1 MRDIF
6 SFIRRNPWNYN
17 DALVFVCNF
26 APVTREPMEIGVP
39 VPGEYERIFSTYADE
54 EQYSLSAVEEECD
67 GRPYRLVFKLRP
79 YESLIFSVPYHESTE
94 EEKEK
99 LSVLVNSNDGF
110 EIAEADLRLRG
121 PGTISGTKQSGFPE
135 FAFASIAT
143 DLRMFECARQ
153 DASYILEHEADP
165 QFAYLLQEARKSSQ
179 GISLA

>member
-1 MRDIF
+1 MLI
-6 SFIRRNPWNYN
+6 S
-17 DALVFVCNF
+17 
-26 APVTREPMEIGVP
+26 AP
-39 VPGEYERIFSTYADE
+39 
-54 EQYSLSAVEEECD
+54 
-67 GRPYRLVFKLRP
+67 
-79 YESLIFSVPYHESTE
+79 TE

-143 DLRMFECARQ
+143 DLKMFECARQ
-153 DASYILEHEADP
+153 DASYILEHEGDP